1 MGRVFLQGSRS
12 TLYQGLAQFV
22 SLALLR
28 WGDKV
33 ATENRGRGSV
43 CRNMGELWG
52 GLGGKN
58 YMPRKK
64 KTVGWVIYMAV
75 YYPGNGN
82 YHKHFMT

>member
-12 TLYQGLAQFV
+12 TLYRGLAQFV

-43 CRNMGELWG
+43 CRNMGEVLG
-52 GLGGKN
+52 RFGGKN
-58 YMPRKK
+58 YMPRKEK
-64 KTVGWVIYMAV
+64 RLVGVKTWLYTTQVMGIII
-75 YYPGNGN
+75 NIS
-82 YHKHFMT
+82 